1 MRKNIPNRQAFISFQ
16 PCTFNLAKK
25 KEKDICHLPLNAM
38 QYPIQKLKLFSDKH
52 CILENHPLNQNENKQ
67 CWSVHT
73 HTQIPDNKKL
83 QFQKERNLETGSYEG
98 CQKPRRA
105 EGAGRSRPIPSFS
118 CSPWSKNPSFFQS
131 RQLLL
136 WLWALC
142 RCTLMVLMVGTW

>member
-73 HTQIPDNKKL
+73 HTHKYLIT
-83 QFQKERNLETGSYEG
+83 R
-98 CQKPRRA
+98 
-105 EGAGRSRPIPSFS
+105 S
-118 CSPWSKNPSFFQS
+118 CSSKKKGIWKLVPMKAARNQEELKELEDQGQS
-131 RQLLL
+131 QVFL
-136 WLWALC
+136 ALHDPKIQAFSNLDNFC
-142 RCTLMVLMVGTW
+142 CGCGPCAGVL